1 MKLDLHQFT
10 GQKEYPRWV
19 KLKASRQVIEAKIAH
34 NLLNREFTA
43 TQPNKKW
50 VSDLTY
56 IGTAEVWLYLA
67 AILDLYSR
75 RVVGWAM
82 SDSLHATL
90 GYRGIFLMASL
101 IFPKNSLIFSL
112 KQHLTF
118 WFYLRPYKWNARN
131 CSTTRISR
139 FPQTVRSKAAGR
151 EGRAFF
157 RAIYPIGFAVL

>member
-1 MKLDLHQFT
+1 M
-10 GQKEYPRWV
+10 
-19 KLKASRQVIEAKIAH
+19 IEAKIAH

-56 IGTAEVWLYLA
+56 IGTAEGWLYLA

-90 GYRGIFLMASL
+90 GYRGD
-101 IFPKNSLIFSL
+101 FPYGLPYFSKKLLNFFIETTPYILVLL
-112 KQHLTF
+112 KALQMKCKEPLNDAHQPLSANGAEQSG
-118 WFYLRPYKWNARN
+118 W
-131 CSTTRISR
+131 TRGSGV
-139 FPQTVRSKAAGR
+139 F
-151 EGRAFF
+151 
-157 RAIYPIGFAVL
+157 